1 MNANTTTAP
10 AAIKLVQSVGNG
22 AAYAVWAGSVLT
34 VFGFFVILFTF
45 DTPAIDAIGQVY
57 GWIVLTMVAAI
68 GVMVLASKILKRHG
82 AF

>member
-10 AAIKLVQSVGNG
+10 TIVKLAQSIGNG

-34 VFGFFVILFTF
+34 VFGFFVILFNF

-57 GWIVLTMVAAI
+57 GWIVLTMAAAI
-68 GVMVLASKILKRHG
+68 GVMVLAAKVLKRHG